1 MGGVRPVP
9 CEDFLVDG
17 SGAGVLVPV
26 FWWMELNLVSLEGS
40 AVSSSVFWGIYGF
53 GMALRCL
60 PVNVQGCAPVLW
72 RIGVGCP
79 ALAVLVVKIRLPA
92 QET

>member
-9 CEDFLVDG
+9 FEDFLADWG
-17 SGAGVLVPV
+17 RVLVPV

-53 GMALRCL
+53 SMTLRCL
-60 PVNVQGCAPVLW
+60 SVTVQGCAPVL
-72 RIGVGCP
+72 
-79 ALAVLVVKIRLPA
+79 
-92 QET
+92 